1 MVEDTDQG
9 QQSGAQVLTLVFSII
24 SRNRP
29 AKTALKNPISRGTL
43 GDAKPHASQSDERAP
58 SVKKAQFENSQK
70 SFYRILHFGPLKN
83 PIYRGTYIRGG
94 VRGMMW

>member
-43 GDAKPHASQSDERAP
+43 GDAKPHASKSDERAP
-58 SVKKAQFENSQK
+58 SVRKAQFENSQK
-70 SFYRILHFGPLKN
+70 IFIGYFIFGP
-83 PIYRGTYIRGG
+83 
-94 VRGMMW
+94 